1 MKYLQAQ
8 LEAKQFTIEIMLNN
22 PNLFGG
28 EQAVNH
34 KVSLLRFEIIQ
45 LNKKLD
51 AWH

>member
-8 LEAKQFTIEIMLNN
+8 LEAKQFTISLMLDD
-22 PNLFGG
+22 PSLFGG
-28 EQAVNH
+28 EQAVKH

-45 LNKKLD
+45 LNKKID

>member
-8 LEAKQFTIEIMLNN
+8 LEAKQFTIDIMLAN
-22 PNLFGG
+22 PSLFGG
-28 EQAVNH
+28 EAAVKH
-34 KVSLLRFEIIQ
+34 KVGLLRFEIIA

>member
-1 MKYLQAQ
+1 MNYIKIQI
-8 LEAKQFTIEIMLNN
+8 EAKQFTIDIMQANI
-22 PNLFGG
+22 NLFGG
-28 EQAVNH
+28 AAAVKH